1 MKILVIEDDAETA
14 AYIANGLKEHGL
26 GLSLVAAVVKL
37 HDASISLQDNE
48 PGVRVVI
55 VFS

>member
-1 MKILVIEDDAETA
+1 
-14 AYIANGLKEHGL
+14 
-26 GLSLVAAVVKL
+26 LSLVAAVVKL